1 MKRKPRTIP
10 AIEPNAGTRKAL
22 EKRLKSLSRRLI
34 NEAALEILGELFD
47 RGVLANDAA
56 LSKAEIAK
64 TLREQRKL
72 LPSALAALSAQH
84 MSVDMAERIARL
96 LVKAGVEA
104 KKISEWFV
112 RTCAL
117 EVSARQQSALH
128 DAGISTEFLREKYSV
143 PIIRRRYLTP
153 HAAKAIPKKI
163 EEFTGLITKMAAGD
177 LERVQS
183 VIASGLSEGMSYREL
198 ESTLAASQGFS
209 AARAAR
215 VALDQSVKVSQA
227 IQRENAKALG
237 ITEAIWVH
245 VPGQYSSR
253 PTHIAMNG
261 KRFELS
267 AGLWDEDVGMMV
279 VPGQLPYCR
288 CSLRTVLPPELLK

>member
-1 MKRKPRTIP
+1 
-10 AIEPNAGTRKAL
+10 
-22 EKRLKSLSRRLI
+22 
-34 NEAALEILGELFD
+34 
-47 RGVLANDAA
+47 
-56 LSKAEIAK
+56 
-64 TLREQRKL
+64 
-72 LPSALAALSAQH
+72 
-84 MSVDMAERIARL
+84 
-96 LVKAGVEA
+96 
-104 KKISEWFV
+104 
-112 RTCAL
+112 
-117 EVSARQQSALH
+117 
-128 DAGISTEFLREKYSV
+128 
-143 PIIRRRYLTP
+143 
-153 HAAKAIPKKI
+153 
-163 EEFTGLITKMAAGD
+163 
-177 LERVQS
+177 
-183 VIASGLSEGMSYREL
+183 MSYREL